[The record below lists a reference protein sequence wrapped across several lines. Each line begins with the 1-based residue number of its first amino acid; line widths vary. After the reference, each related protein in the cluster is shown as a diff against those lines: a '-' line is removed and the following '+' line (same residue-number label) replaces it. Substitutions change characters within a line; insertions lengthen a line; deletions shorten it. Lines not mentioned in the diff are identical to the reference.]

1 MHLGRSM
8 MITIHTDMQK
18 LTLLSIL
25 LGLILLCSTK
35 AQSQTQLIYAH
46 DADGIKLS
54 GSKEALIEAVR
65 NGKQV
70 RIGWKMGE
78 GAKKAEHFADAKRVT
93 IMNGEVYAQIEPIIH
108 QHAKPKRK
116 NIIFRSGIG
125 WTFIASTT
133 GNNSTM
139 LYDMADGTALKSV
152 PGIWGNQW
160 FVRD

>member
-1 MHLGRSM
+1 M
-8 MITIHTDMQK
+8 K
-18 LTLLSIL
+18 LV
-25 LGLILLCSTK
+25 
-35 AQSQTQLIYAH
+35 YAH
-46 DADGIKLS
+46 DADGIALS

-78 GAKKAEHFADAKRVT
+78 GAKKAEHFSDAQMVT
-93 IMNGEVYAQIEPIIH
+93 ILNDEVYAQIVPIIH
-108 QHAKPKRK
+108 QQAKPKR
-116 NIIFRSGIG
+116 NNMVFRSGMG

-133 GNNSTM
+133 GNNST
-139 LYDMADGTALKSV
+139 LIYDLGDGSALKSV